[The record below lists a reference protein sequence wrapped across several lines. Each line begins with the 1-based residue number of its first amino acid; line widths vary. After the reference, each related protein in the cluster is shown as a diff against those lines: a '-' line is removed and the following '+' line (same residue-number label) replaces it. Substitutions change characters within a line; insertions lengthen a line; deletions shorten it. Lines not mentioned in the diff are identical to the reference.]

1 MSINMKTKQILIII
15 GIILIIASIA
25 GNLYFGGIK
34 IKENI
39 YKQGFD
45 SGQINLANQI
55 IQGRKI
61 TTDTGIILF
70 VANQ

>member
-1 MSINMKTKQILIII
+1 MKTKKILIII
-15 GIILIIASIA
+15 GIILIIASVA
-25 GNLYFGGIK
+25 GNLYFGGMK

-45 SGQINLANQI
+45 SGQINLVNQI

-61 TTDTGIILF
+61 TTDTGVILF
-70 VANQ
+70 VPAQ

>member
-1 MSINMKTKQILIII
+1 MNTKQILIII
-15 GIILIIASIA
+15 GVVLIIASVA
-25 GNLYFGGIK
+25 GNLYFCGMK

-45 SGQINLANQI
+45 RGQINLVNQI

-61 TTDTGIILF
+61 TTDTGVILF
-70 VANQ
+70 VPAQ